1 MTAFALKLIAV
12 VSMFTDHLAYTL
24 YLAGLY
30 PSEYMLMRAIGRI
43 AFPVFAFMLSNGLTH
58 THSREKYLV
67 RMAVFAAMS
76 QPFFALAFSPSSYG
90 ATPFSSFDIFSPG
103 LNVFFTLAVSL
114 AVLAAFDRFVDSMR
128 TRCGICREVS
138 GLIIACLAAV
148 VILPR
153 SDYGYMGLLLT
164 AGMYLTRRSRIV
176 QSLVIV
182 LWSFA
187 EYATH
192 LSSWCFVIGAVAAAG
207 LILLYNGRRGAKA
220 RWIYAFYPLHLG
232 ALWVLCRILSR

>member
-58 THSREKYLV
+58 THSRGKYLV
-67 RMAVFAAMS
+67 RMAVFAAVS

-128 TRCGICREVS
+128 TRCGICRAVS

-164 AGMYLTRRSRIV
+164 AGIYLTRRSRIV